1 MNLVSYEPWTLFRRF
16 NDEINR
22 FYGDSVVRPERAER
36 SWSPAVDVR
45 EEADSYVIEADI
57 PGVDPKDIE
66 ITTDEGALVIKGTRS
81 AESSEA
87 ENGFKR
93 IERDAYND

>member
-1 MNLVSYEPWTLFRRF
+1 MNLVSCEPWTLFRRF

-22 FYGDSVVRPERAER
+22 FYGGSVVKRERAER

-45 EEADSYVIEADI
+45 EEAGSYVIEADF

-66 ITTDEGALVIKGTRS
+66 ITTDKGGLVIHAPTH
-81 AESSEA
+81 
-87 ENGFKR
+87 NGN
-93 IERDAYND
+93 EL